1 MRILRKSL
9 TIFVL
14 AAVIVV
20 PPAFADEEIERLK
33 SEMQSMRETVTRLQ
47 ETIARM
53 QGVIEKYDQ
62 QPKVEAP
69 RPAAVAATGDVEDL
83 RSEVDDLKDDI
94 AKFMKIS
101 GYYDFEWLMDDK
113 EASPNEFKQHHLSFF
128 FDKRIEDWHFFS
140 ELEFEYAFDYAG
152 TGGGVTGGGEAKV
165 ETTWLEYNH
174 GDLFNIRGGKLL
186 RPQYWTA
193 NHYPS
198 QTVSTSRPL
207 LVKNVIPFDTTGVSV
222 YGTKYFKN
230 EWGGSYN
237 LFVGNG
243 EAADRAK
250 DDANEDKVFGGKLTA
265 HMPFFDRFDVAGS
278 TYIGSNAASK
288 SEWMWGAEAQ
298 IDIANFG
305 LLAEVAHN
313 NNEGQFGYYVQPSYR
328 FLPKW
333 TTFYRLDTRD
343 DHNQIDDPDD
353 STRHTVGLRY
363 QPLTAISLKGELYKD
378 IPDDRTRERANGFIS
393 SVVIFF

>member
-1 MRILRKSL
+1 MKILKNFL
-9 TIFVL
+9 VVFMLGAVL
-14 AAVIVV
+14 A
-20 PPAFADEEIERLK
+20 PSAFADEEIDRLK
-33 SEMQSMRETVTRLQ
+33 SEMQSMRDTVTQLQ
-47 ETIARM
+47 QTIAQM
-53 QGVIEKYDQ
+53 QTVIERH
-62 QPKVEAP
+62 EAAS
-69 RPAAVAATGDVEDL
+69 PAAVSAAPAPGPGGDVADL
-83 RSEVDDLKDDI
+83 RSEVEDLKGDI
-94 AKFMKIS
+94 ARFLKIS

-128 FDKRIEDWHFFS
+128 FDKRIEDWHFFT
-140 ELEFEYAFDYAG
+140 ELEFEYAFDFAG
-152 TGGGVTGGGEAKV
+152 SGGGVTGGGEAKV

-174 GDLFNIRGGKLL
+174 NDLFNIRGGKLL
-186 RPQYWTA
+186 MPQYWTT

-207 LVKNVIPFDTTGVSV
+207 IVKNVIPFDTTGVSV
-222 YGTKYFKN
+222 YGTKYFRN

-243 EAADRAK
+243 EAADRSK
-250 DDANEDKVFGGKLTA
+250 DDANEDKVWGGKLTA

-278 TYIGSNAASK
+278 TYIGSNASSK
-288 SEWMWGAEAQ
+288 SEWMWGVETQ
-298 IDIANFG
+298 INIKDFE
-305 LLAEVAHN
+305 LLAELAHN

-343 DHNQIDDPDD
+343 DNNKIDDPDD
-353 STRHTVGLRY
+353 ALRHIVGLRY
-363 QPLTAISLKGELYKD
+363 QPLTAISLKGELYQD
-378 IPDDRTRERANGFIS
+378 TPDDRTRERANGFIS